1 MKHLMLWAAF
11 FSLAIV
17 CVLAGSH
24 HGVAPAAFDPHAM
37 GMTGLLFMG
46 VLKTGTYDISSLL
59 AANNQSLASFGTDRI
74 AQVLQEDNAAYN
86 EQVNGILADLTTT
99 TTERQVLAGS
109 SVGGNMI
116 ELDEY
121 GRPPTQK
128 DLPGYLVGVPLR
140 KFGFATGWTQDWL
153 DNATP
158 ADLAIKQQ
166 AAQAADLRRTRYE
179 IAVAIFTP
187 TNATVNDS
195 LVDNVALPV
204 KAFINADSTAMQNG
218 PNGEVFDGT
227 THTHYDGS
235 ATLTAAAVQASVADV
250 AEHRTGVMLR
260 ICINQADAAA
270 FSLLA
275 GFTPLNAAYLQQI
288 ALSTTAI
295 LDPRLDITKTDNRMI
310 GYFNAAEVWTKPWV
324 PANYLVVYDANAP
337 IKPLARRVRPN
348 DRGLYIA
355 AQLDTHPLHAQYIQR
370 YQGFAAWGRVALA
383 VLKFNNATY
392 SAPVLTF

>member
-1 MKHLMLWAAF
+1 MIWASML
-11 FSLAIV
+11 
-17 CVLAGSH
+17 VLA
-24 HGVAPAAFDPHAM
+24 VAVGLFVGPHAVSAI
-37 GMTGLLFMG
+37 GFHASAVGLSGLALMG
-46 VLKTGTYDISSLL
+46 VLKTGTYDISALL
-59 AANNQSLASFGTDRI
+59 AANNQSLASYGTDRI
-74 AQVLQEDNAAYN
+74 AQ
-86 EQVNGILADLTTT
+86 ILAADNESYNAQVDSFLADFTLTTT
-99 TTERQVLAGS
+99 DRQVLAGS
-109 SVGGNMI
+109 SIGGNMV

-128 DLPGYLVGVPLR
+128 DIPGYLVGLPLR
-140 KFGFATGWTQDWL
+140 KFGFATGWTQDYL

-179 IAVAIFTP
+179 IATALF
-187 TNATVNDS
+187 NATNFSFVDA
-195 LVDNVALPV
+195 LVDNVALPA
-204 KAFINADSTAMQNG
+204 KALINADSSPMQNG

-227 THTHYDGS
+227 THTHFDGS
-235 ATLTAAAVQASVADV
+235 ATLTAAAVSASVTDV
-250 AEHRTGVMLR
+250 AEHRIGVKLR
-260 ICINQADAAA
+260 IYINQADAAA
-270 FSLLA
+270 FALLA

-288 ALSTTAI
+288 NLSTSAI

-324 PANYLVVYDANAP
+324 SQNYLIVIDTAAP

-355 AQLDTHPLHAQYIQR
+355 AQLDTHPLHAQYFQR
-370 YQGFAAWGRVALA
+370 YQGFAAWGRVAAA

-392 SAPVLTF
+392 AVPALTF